1 MPGVNAKERSA
12 PARETRTRP
21 SVERIASGEALPLY
35 EAVKRHMSES
45 ILAGEWPPGTVL
57 PGEVALG
64 GMYGVAVGTVRR
76 AMADLA
82 AEGLLTRRRK
92 TGTVVTG
99 RAPHHS
105 LRFFFQFFRLH
116 AADGAQVRSQARM
129 LSRTVGPAGAD
140 EAADL
145 GLETGA
151 AVIRLHRLRLVDDVP
166 VMRDE
171 MVLDASR
178 LRDFPTDPAQVPALF
193 YLHLVERYGIRV
205 AAVREEVGADL
216 ATPEDLRLLGLDAPS
231 AILTIKEVAYDQ
243 AGLPVILARHR
254 ATTAHHRYLNE
265 IR

>member
-1 MPGVNAKERSA
+1 MPPVNAKEWTA
-12 PARETRTRP
+12 PASGVGGRP
-21 SVERIASGEALPLY
+21 RVERIAAAGALPLY

-64 GMYGVAVGTVRR
+64 QMYGVAVGTVRR

-82 AEGLLTRRRK
+82 AEGLLARRRK

-105 LRFFFQFFRLH
+105 LRYFFQFFRLH

-129 LSRTVGPAGAD
+129 LSRTVGPAD
-140 EAADL
+140 AAETAIL
-145 GLETGA
+145 GLDPGA
-151 AVIRLHRLRLVDDVP
+151 EVLRLHRLRLIDGVP
-166 VMRDE
+166 IMRDE
-171 MVLDASR
+171 MVLDAAR
-178 LRDFPTDPAQVPALF
+178 LPGFPTDPAEIPALL

-205 AAVREEVGADL
+205 SAVREEVGAEL
-216 ATPEDLRLLGLDAPS
+216 ASAEDARLLQLDPPCAV
-231 AILTIKEVAYDQ
+231 LTIREVAYDQ
-243 AGLPVILARHR
+243 AGAAVILARHR
-254 ATTAHHRYLNE
+254 ATTSNHRYLNE

>member
-1 MPGVNAKERSA
+1 MPAVNAKEQAR
-12 PARETRTRP
+12 PADDAAGRP
-21 SVERIASGEALPLY
+21 RVERIAVDGALPLY
-35 EAVKRHMSES
+35 EMVKRHMSES

-64 GMYGVAVGTVRR
+64 RMYGVAVGTVRR

-129 LSRTVGPAGAD
+129 LSRTVGPAVAD
-140 EAADL
+140 EAAAL
-145 GLETGA
+145 GLEPGA
-151 AVIRLHRLRLVDDVP
+151 EVLRLHRLRLVDGAP
-166 VMRDE
+166 IMRDQ
-171 MVLDASR
+171 MVLDAAR
-178 LRDFPTDPAQVPALF
+178 LPGFPADPEEVPALL

-216 ATPEDLRLLGLDAPS
+216 ATLEDVHLLKLQTPS
-231 AILTIKEVAYDQ
+231 AILTIREVAYDQ
-243 AGLPVILARHR
+243 AGAPVILAWHR